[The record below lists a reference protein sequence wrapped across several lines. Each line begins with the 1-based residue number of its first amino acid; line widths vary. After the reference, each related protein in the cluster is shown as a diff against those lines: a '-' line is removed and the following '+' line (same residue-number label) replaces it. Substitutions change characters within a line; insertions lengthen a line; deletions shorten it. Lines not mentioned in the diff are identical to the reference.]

1 MEAAYLRPKDDQ
13 TQLTVSLEAIE
24 KGRQQLDRRNVDPEV
39 MAKFEAGM
47 FDIGRS
53 PWSRLGAFDP
63 TDRSHALD
71 LLGFECQVVLGSF
84 SFHQIAHTDNAHAL
98 EIGARVYNRAMGRF
112 CANVTDC
119 SPEGTCRS
127 HSAPRS
133 PACSS
138 TRRSPTAATP

>member
-1 MEAAYLRPKDDQ
+1 MEPAYLRPKDDQ

-63 TDRSHALD
+63 TDRSHAL
-71 LLGFECQVVLGSF
+71 
-84 SFHQIAHTDNAHAL
+84 